1 MDALIQLIQ
10 TTEEIEFMNP
20 NEMDL
25 TAKVE
30 LFAYIA
36 LPLCIML
43 LYWSMQ
49 SDEDEDENNKTS
61 KR

>member
-10 TTEEIEFMNP
+10 TTEEIEFVNIH
-20 NEMDL
+20 EMDL
-25 TAKVE
+25 TTKVE

>member
-1 MDALIQLIQ
+1 MDALIQLLL
-10 TTEEIEFMNP
+10 TTEEIEFVNIH
-20 NEMDL
+20 EMDL

-49 SDEDEDENNKTS
+49 NDEDEDENNKTS